1 MPGAAAEEMRKEE
14 LHGASL
20 VQAIN
25 TNKQDLPIS
34 HPSLP
39 QAKSQHRLQQELGQ
53 GATFSWAD
61 TAPPV
66 STLRQHGGECEEH
79 QGKVPGMRQIAL
91 GPNIF
96 SDSKIMDSTAAW
108 TTFHSPQLG
117 WRNRRCLRG
126 PTVLQLGLQGSINK
140 QPHI

>member
-53 GATFSWAD
+53 GATFS
-61 TAPPV
+61 
-66 STLRQHGGECEEH
+66 L
-79 QGKVPGMRQIAL
+79 L
-91 GPNIF
+91 
-96 SDSKIMDSTAAW
+96 
-108 TTFHSPQLG
+108 L
-117 WRNRRCLRG
+117 LY
-126 PTVLQLGLQGSINK
+126 
-140 QPHI
+140 QP

>member
-20 VQAIN
+20 VQATD

-66 STLRQHGGECEEH
+66 SALRQHGEECEEH
-79 QGKVPGMRQIAL
+79 QGKAPGMRQIAL

-96 SDSKIMDSTAAW
+96 SDSKIMDITAAW
-108 TTFHSPQLG
+108 TTFHSSPAGLVH
-117 WRNRRCLRG
+117 
-126 PTVLQLGLQGSINK
+126 PTLPARTHRV
-140 QPHI
+140 PARAPREH